1 LEKEKIESERLEKS
15 VVLTCVGGKEK
26 KVLLQVNL
34 GVRTWRTKRRK
45 GKGSPGE
52 GRTN

>member
-1 LEKEKIESERLEKS
+1 LVKEKTESERLEKS
-15 VVLTCVGGKEK
+15 VVLACVGGKEK

-34 GVRTWRTKRRK
+34 GVRTKRRK

>member
-1 LEKEKIESERLEKS
+1 MEKEKTESERLEKS
-15 VVLTCVGGKEK
+15 VVLAYVKGKEK

-34 GVRTWRTKRRK
+34 GVRTWTKRRK